1 MFNLNSHQAY
11 GAFREIRSQRMA
23 APDQV
28 SVNEVIEGLS
38 NYAQIGD
45 VYVDKIRRIISQNDM
60 ERFEEAQL
68 VPRFF

>member
-1 MFNLNSHQAY
+1 
-11 GAFREIRSQRMA
+11 MA

-45 VYVDKIRRIISQNDM
+45 AYVAKIQRIISQNHM
-60 ERFEEAQL
+60 ERFEGAQL

>member
-1 MFNLNSHQAY
+1 MD
-11 GAFREIRSQRMA
+11 

-28 SVNEVIEGLS
+28 SINEVIAGLS

-45 VYVDKIRRIISQNDM
+45 AYVDKIRRIISQNDM
-60 ERFEEAQL
+60 QRFEAAQL

>member
-11 GAFREIRSQRMA
+11 SAFREARSRHMA
-23 APDQV
+23 TPDKV
-28 SVNEVIEGLS
+28 SVTDVAAGLS

-45 VYVDKIRRIISQNDM
+45 AYVAKIQRIISQNDM
-60 ERFEEAQL
+60 QRFEAAQL

>member
-1 MFNLNSHQAY
+1 M
-11 GAFREIRSQRMA
+11 RSRRMA

-45 VYVDKIRRIISQNDM
+45 AYVDKIRRIISQNDM
-60 ERFEEAQL
+60 QRFEAAQL

>member
-1 MFNLNSHQAY
+1 
-11 GAFREIRSQRMA
+11 MA

-28 SVNEVIEGLS
+28 SIDDVIVGLS

-60 ERFEEAQL
+60 QRFEAAQL
-68 VPRFF
+68 VPRFFRGLKIDGHTTATVLCLRA